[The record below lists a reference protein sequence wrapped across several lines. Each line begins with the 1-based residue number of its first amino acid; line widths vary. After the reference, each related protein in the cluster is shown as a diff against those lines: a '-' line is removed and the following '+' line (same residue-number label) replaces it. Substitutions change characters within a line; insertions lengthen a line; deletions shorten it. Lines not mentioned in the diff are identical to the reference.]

1 MVSPGQAGGYRAGI
15 GVAVSDL
22 KTARSRTR
30 RLLSGGLVTLAG
42 LAVTMEAITFGM
54 GTMARTGPGFF
65 PTVLGAVLTIVGLL
79 LLIVPDR
86 AEEHDSA
93 AFGRPDWRGWS
104 CIIMGIAAFAIF
116 GELFGLGPATFA
128 CVFISAF
135 GDREATV
142 KGSLIL
148 ATAAVVVAAVVF
160 SWLLKFQLPF
170 VHWV

>member
-1 MVSPGQAGGYRAGI
+1 MVSLGEAGWHRGRI
-15 GVAVSDL
+15 SVPMSDL
-22 KTARSRTR
+22 KSARTR
-30 RLLSGGLVTLAG
+30 RLLSGGLVTLTG
-42 LAVTMEAITFGM
+42 LAVTMEGMTFGM

-65 PTVLGAVLTIVGLL
+65 PTVLGVVLTIVGV
-79 LLIVPDR
+79 LITVVPDR
-86 AEEHDSA
+86 TEDHDTA

-104 CIIMGIAAFAIF
+104 CIILGIAAFALI
-116 GELFGLGPATFA
+116 GEMAGLGPATFA

-148 ATAAVVVAAVVF
+148 AVAATVVAAVVF

-170 VHWV
+170 VIWN

>member
-1 MVSPGQAGGYRAGI
+1 MVAPGEAGRYRAGI
-15 GVAVSDL
+15 GAPVTDL
-22 KTARSRTR
+22 KSARTR
-30 RLLSGGLVTLAG
+30 RLLSGGLVTLTG
-42 LAVTMEAITFGM
+42 LAVTLEAMTFGM

-65 PTVLGAVLTIVGLL
+65 PTVLGVVLTSVGV
-79 LLIVPDR
+79 LITVVPDR
-86 AEEHDSA
+86 AEDHDTA

-104 CIIMGIAAFAIF
+104 CIILGIAAFAIL
-116 GELFGLGPATFA
+116 GEMVGLGPATFA

-148 ATAAVVVAAVVF
+148 GVAATVVAAVVF

-170 VHWV
+170 VIWN

>member
-1 MVSPGQAGGYRAGI
+1 MVSLGEAGRHRGRI
-15 GVAVSDL
+15 GVPMSDL
-22 KTARSRTR
+22 ESARTR
-30 RLLSGGLVTLAG
+30 RLLSGGLVTLTG
-42 LAVTMEAITFGM
+42 LAVTMEGTTFGM

-65 PTVLGAVLTIVGLL
+65 PTVLGVVLTFVGV
-79 LLIVPDR
+79 LITVVPDR
-86 AEEHDSA
+86 TEDHDTA

-104 CIIMGIAAFAIF
+104 CIILGIAAFALI
-116 GELFGLGPATFA
+116 GEMAGLGPATFA

-148 ATAAVVVAAVVF
+148 AVAATVVAAVVF

-170 VHWV
+170 VIWN